1 MRGSHTTNKVP
12 TMIAATKAPTTL
24 RNAEGRER
32 VSLHVTVMATS
43 SPHAIDAR
51 AGRAPKGSLLWIPP
65 KKRGGISRCGRGKTK
80 PRGDGFEETV
90 TAGLAEAA
98 VSGRE

>member
-1 MRGSHTTNKVP
+1 
-12 TMIAATKAPTTL
+12 MIAATKAPRTL
-24 RNAEGRER
+24 RNTEGRER
-32 VSLHVTVMATS
+32 LILHVTVMATS
-43 SPHAIDAR
+43 SPHTTDVP
-51 AGRAPKGSLLWIPP
+51 AGRAPEGSRVWIPP